1 MAEAGTDAGWVVEP
15 LDKTRHDRSAFA
27 CGYAALDDY
36 LRKRARQ
43 DADRHLAAVFVAR
56 EPDASRVI
64 GYYSLSSLS
73 VVTRDLP
80 DEFTRRLTR
89 YPELPVALLGRLAV
103 DHEHAGA
110 GLGRFLLIDALRR
123 AYEHSSQVA
132 HVAVVAD
139 AKDEQAAG
147 FYERYG
153 FNRFPNMP
161 LRLYLPMT
169 AVGKLSIAP

>member
-1 MAEAGTDAGWVVEP
+1 MTEVGTEAGWVVEP
-15 LDKTRHDRSAFA
+15 LDKTRHNRATFA
-27 CGYAALDDY
+27 CGYPALDDY

-43 DADRHLAAVFVAR
+43 DADRRLAAVFVAR

-80 DEFTRRLTR
+80 AEFTRQLAR
-89 YPELPVALLGRLAV
+89 YPELPAALLGRLAV
-103 DHEHAGA
+103 DQAYAGV

-123 AYEHSSQVA
+123 AHEHSSQVA
-132 HVAVVAD
+132 HVAVIAD

-153 FNRFPNMP
+153 FNRFPDRP
-161 LRLYLPMT
+161 LRFYLPIT
-169 AVGKLSIAP
+169 AVAKLFA